1 MLFFIW
7 FQAICLFQRILYI
20 YWNFYSPSSIETS
33 ILTFIYRIS
42 NTTILYFLFKYVF
55 YCSNNIEMR
64 CSIFSSNI
72 IDSFSVY
79 EKYIIFFLYEESIK
93 YISSKDIATI
103 KTSFTRS
110 TLRWRWIN
118 NKKLF
123 LKLRK
128 TFTLR
133 TDFTIKRNR
142 LVEFLNSRSCLYFFP
157 STSLW
162 WKLNFFR
169 FKPKIISS
177 SVSNCKK
184 ASFAEK
190 NVLQFNVLEK
200 QSVVRV
206 FFSLYSIVDRSLH
219 ELLWRACRAVE
230 GGM

>member
-1 MLFFIW
+1 M
-7 FQAICLFQRILYI
+7 
-20 YWNFYSPSSIETS
+20 
-33 ILTFIYRIS
+33 
-42 NTTILYFLFKYVF
+42 
-55 YCSNNIEMR
+55 
-64 CSIFSSNI
+64 
-72 IDSFSVY
+72 
-79 EKYIIFFLYEESIK
+79 
-93 YISSKDIATI
+93 
-103 KTSFTRS
+103 
-110 TLRWRWIN
+110 
-118 NKKLF
+118 
-123 LKLRK
+123 RK

-206 FFSLYSIVDRSLH
+206 FFSLYSIVDRSFH
-219 ELLWRACRAVE
+219 ELLWRACLGRNVKLHGIFLLSSFMKAQKVFRPAKIGGIIFFSIILLILLWVCYLICCSNFSILTHKSIYNCVNMYLFYEHLAVYDCSMNLSICYFCKWLFCLNFFCFYCLD
-230 GGM
+230 GILMRL